1 MVAAVLKNIPFLK
14 FLAEACILGNGGKR
28 EFPLTPVQKSLPA
41 ELVEGEEGAKGG
53 DDSGNTGK
61 IERNSE

>member
-14 FLAEACILGNGGKR
+14 FLAVLNGMAGNGNSR
-28 EFPLTPVQKSLPA
+28 SPLCQKSLPA
-41 ELVEGEEGAKGG
+41 ELVEGEKGAKGK
-53 DDSGNTGK
+53 DDSGNTRK